1 MQAHQNI
8 YYSIAGS
15 ETYTDGAM
23 LPSPLAVA
31 RGQHQSNAAHPR
43 LDHRNLKTEA
53 GAVHPEGSGP
63 NLAPNL
69 KNA

>member
-1 MQAHQNI
+1 
-8 YYSIAGS
+8 
-15 ETYTDGAM
+15 M

-31 RGQHQSNAAHPR
+31 GGQHKSNAAHPC
-43 LDHRNLKTEA
+43 LVCRNLETEA
-53 GAVHPEGSGP
+53 EAIHPEGSGP